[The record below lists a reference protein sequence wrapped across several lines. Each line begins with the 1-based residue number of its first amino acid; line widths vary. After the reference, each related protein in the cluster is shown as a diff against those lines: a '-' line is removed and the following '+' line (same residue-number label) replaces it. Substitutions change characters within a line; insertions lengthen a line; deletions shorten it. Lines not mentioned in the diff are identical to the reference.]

1 LNKTERSE
9 VRDRPEKTTKPG
21 NGDRRPFGKDLEVEG
36 LRRELAELRAREKR
50 ALAEAAEARERLSQ
64 LSAASRSFASSMRVR
79 SLERERFKRRVAAQY
94 AIGRVLAEAKDLD
107 EAGPEIFTI
116 LAEELGW
123 ELGVLWKMDVG
134 AKVLRYGGGWRRP
147 GGPSDEFEE
156 ACHHTSFARGS
167 RLPGR
172 VWDRGEPAWVENFA
186 TGESSREDAAMAEG
200 LRTAL
205 AFPVRTRNRVV
216 AVFELFS
223 REDAPPDEDLIRT
236 AALVG
241 DQIGQ
246 FVERRRAEDE
256 RTLSLA
262 REREARRET
271 SAILES
277 ITDAFIALDR
287 GWRFTYLNRA
297 AKELVPAFGG
307 DPERLLG
314 KVLWEELPTLEDTKF
329 GERLLHTAREGEAT
343 EYEEFYP
350 ELGKWFHGRIYPSK
364 GGISGYFEN
373 ITERKR
379 AEEERDRL
387 LAREWVAR
395 AEVAERERISRE
407 LHDRVAHSMGVA
419 HQSLQLYEVFRENQ
433 PSQAAAKLA
442 LAKEM
447 TKAALEATRNLS
459 MELRRSEAEEGLV
472 PALEDLLKVTFPE
485 SVGTG
490 LDARG
495 DESHIPPHVRGQL
508 FAILRE
514 AVRNAARHSGAS
526 NVRVAL
532 DVTQEAAACSVEDDG
547 QGILAQ
553 ENAKGYDNGVG
564 LRSMRERAT
573 LLGGDFRLS
582 SRSGEGTK
590 VEVTVPLSGGA

>member
-1 LNKTERSE
+1 MHKTRRSE
-9 VRDRPEKTTKPG
+9 VRKRPEEPTAPG
-21 NGDRRPFGKDLEVEG
+21 NGDRRPFDGKDVEIED
-36 LRRELAELRAREKR
+36 LRRELGELRAREKR

-64 LSAASRSFASSMRVR
+64 LSAASRNFASSMRVR
-79 SLERERFKRRVAAQY
+79 SLERERFKRRLAAQY
-94 AIGRVLAEAKDLD
+94 AIGRLLAEAEGLD
-107 EAGPEIFTI
+107 EAGPRIFTI
-116 LAEELGW
+116 LAAELDW
-123 ELGVLWKMDVG
+123 QMGVLWKMDEE

-147 GGPSDEFEE
+147 GGPPDGFED
-156 ACHHTSFARGS
+156 ACRHRSFACGVG
-167 RLPGR
+167 LPGR
-172 VWDRGEPAWVENFA
+172 VWDRGAPAWVENFA
-186 TGESSREDAAMAEG
+186 TGDSLREDAALAEG

-205 AFPVRTRNRVV
+205 AFPVRTRGRVI

-223 REDAPPDEDLIRT
+223 REASPPDEDLIRT
-236 AALVG
+236 TALVG

-246 FVERRRAEDE
+246 FVERRRAEEE
-256 RTLSLA
+256 RAISLA

-287 GWRFTYLNRA
+287 DWRFTYINRA
-297 AKELVPAFGG
+297 AKELVPPFGG
-307 DPERLLG
+307 NPKRLLG
-314 KVLWEELPTLEDTKF
+314 KVLWEEFPALEDTKF
-329 GERLLHTAREGEAT
+329 GERLLQAAREGEAT

-350 ELGKWFHGRIYPSK
+350 ELGKWFHGRIYSSE

-387 LAREWVAR
+387 LAQEWVAR
-395 AEVAERERISRE
+395 AEIAERERISRE

-419 HQSLQLYEVFRENQ
+419 HQSLQLYEVFRESQ

-447 TKAALEATRNLS
+447 TKAALEATRNLT

-514 AVRNAARHSGAS
+514 AIRNAARHAEAS
-526 NVRVAL
+526 NVRVEL
-532 DVTQEAAACSVEDDG
+532 DVTPEAAACAVEDDG
-547 QGILAQ
+547 QGLPVQ
-553 ENAKGYDNGVG
+553 ESHDNGVG

-582 SRSGEGTK
+582 SGPGEGTR